1 VGDVVGA
8 SVEGNIF
15 DNPALAEAFAEKT
28 IVSETWAVGQARA
41 SAQSGSLAN

>member
-15 DNPALAEAFAEKT
+15 ATPELAAAFAEKT
-28 IVSETWAVGQARA
+28 IVSETWVIIEGHSGQKAVE
-41 SAQSGSLAN
+41 